1 MARCTKDCLF
11 GMTAAVLLVLTMNGS
26 AKAGS
31 SQYRIPDDCL
41 GSWKYCKTFRLKH
54 FTDYGPYF
62 TDDRRFL
69 PSAIPPDLDDPFP
82 SQIQPLSSGAGDPS
96 ESLRQ

>member
-1 MARCTKDCLF
+1 MDQCVRNCVIKLT
-11 GMTAAVLLVLTMNGS
+11 AVLLMIATNEM
-26 AKAGS
+26 AMAA
-31 SQYRIPDDCL
+31 SQYHIPDDCL
-41 GSWKYCKTFRLKH
+41 GSWQYCENFRIKH

-69 PSAIPPDLDDPFP
+69 PDTVPPNLDDPFP
-82 SQIQPLSSGAGDPS
+82 SRIQPLSPSAGVPS

>member
-1 MARCTKDCLF
+1 MARCTKNCLL

-26 AKAGS
+26 AKAAP
-31 SQYRIPDDCL
+31 QYPIPDDCL
-41 GSWKYCKTFRLKH
+41 GSWKYCKTFRIKH

-62 TDDRRFL
+62 TDDGRFL
-69 PSAIPPDLDDPFP
+69 PSAAPPDLDDPFP
-82 SQIQPLSSGAGDPS
+82 SEVQPLSTGVGDPS

>member
-1 MARCTKDCLF
+1 
-11 GMTAAVLLVLTMNGS
+11 MTAAVLLVLTMNGS

-31 SQYRIPDDCL
+31 QYRIPDDCL
-41 GSWKYCKTFRLKH
+41 GSWKYCNTFRLKH

-69 PSAIPPDLDDPFP
+69 PSAVPPDLDDPFP
-82 SQIQPLSSGAGDPS
+82 SQVQPLSPAAGAPS

>member
-1 MARCTKDCLF
+1 
-11 GMTAAVLLVLTMNGS
+11 MTVAVLLVLTMSGG
-26 AKAGS
+26 AKAAS
-31 SQYRIPDDCL
+31 EYHIPDDCL
-41 GSWKYCKTFRLKH
+41 GSWKYCRTFKLKH

-69 PSAIPPDLDDPFP
+69 PSTIPPDLDDPFP
-82 SQIQPLSSGAGDPS
+82 SEIQPLAPTAGDPS

>member
-1 MARCTKDCLF
+1 MARCVKDCLL

-26 AKAGS
+26 AKAAS
-31 SQYRIPDDCL
+31 SQYHIPDDCL
-41 GSWKYCKTFRLKH
+41 GTWKYCYTFRLKH

-69 PSAIPPDLDDPFP
+69 PSTIPPDLDDPFP
-82 SQIQPLSSGAGDPS
+82 SQIQPLSPAAGDPS
-96 ESLRQ
+96 DSLRQ